1 MENELEASSQ
11 PALDRIPGWDQSSKP
26 ITDDISKWKL
36 ELFDNQRQRL
46 FSIAYRMLGSAADA
60 DDILQEAALRWL
72 QTSTEAVS
80 PEAFLV
86 TIVTRL
92 CLNYLQ
98 SARAKREEYFGQ
110 WLPEPLLTA
119 PAAGPSALSE
129 MDDSISM
136 AFLVMLERL
145 TPKERAVFLLRE
157 IFEYEYSEISG
168 VVEETPTNCRQI
180 LRRARQHL
188 KHSRTRFDSSPQK
201 HEELLERFRQASENG
216 DMEGLLNVSYG
227 RADIQ

>member
-110 WLPEPLLTA
+110 
-119 PAAGPSALSE
+119 
-129 MDDSISM
+129 
-136 AFLVMLERL
+136 
-145 TPKERAVFLLRE
+145 
-157 IFEYEYSEISG
+157 
-168 VVEETPTNCRQI
+168 
-180 LRRARQHL
+180 
-188 KHSRTRFDSSPQK
+188 
-201 HEELLERFRQASENG
+201 
-216 DMEGLLNVSYG
+216 
-227 RADIQ
+227 